1 MHVTKQ
7 KIPVFLQPL
16 PTPIITFSAY
26 HKVFIAIV
34 GKQTDFNPI

>member
-1 MHVTKQ
+1 MHVTKK
-7 KIPVFLQPL
+7 KITVFPQPL

-34 GKQTDFNPI
+34 GKQTDFSPI